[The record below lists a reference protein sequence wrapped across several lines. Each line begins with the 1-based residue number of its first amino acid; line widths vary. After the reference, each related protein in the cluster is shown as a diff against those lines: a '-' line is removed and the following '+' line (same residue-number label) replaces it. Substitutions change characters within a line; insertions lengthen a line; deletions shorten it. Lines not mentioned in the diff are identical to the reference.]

1 MIRTRLYSL
10 SEWFQSLRFCV
21 FFFLGRPILITNS
34 PNSPHVQ
41 NFGKFETQKSLQQ
54 KAISSAPNKSEIIK
68 TQPVQFSS
76 TGASDC
82 CSEREKLQGKLL
94 QRVQAGIAREPHFR
108 PCRYRVSRGETPMV
122 LSFFFAPDLKKE
134 FSPPGFCE
142 ICVGSK

>member
-1 MIRTRLYSL
+1 MDDQDQIILAQRVVPIT
-10 SEWFQSLRFCV
+10 EVLRV
-21 FFFLGRPILITNS
+21 FFFWVDQFLSQTHQTRHMCKTSESL
-34 PNSPHVQ
+34 
-41 NFGKFETQKSLQQ
+41 KTQKSLQQ

-122 LSFFFAPDLKKE
+122 LSFFLPRT
-134 FSPPGFCE
+134 
-142 ICVGSK
+142 